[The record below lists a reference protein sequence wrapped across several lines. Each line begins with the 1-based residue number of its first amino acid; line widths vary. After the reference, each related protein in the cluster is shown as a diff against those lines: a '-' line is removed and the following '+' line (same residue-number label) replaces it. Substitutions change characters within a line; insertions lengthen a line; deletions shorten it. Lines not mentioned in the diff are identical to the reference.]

1 VGATVNVKCSD
12 KKELVPA
19 TIQKI
24 QDCSQYTVGMYFP
37 ITIFIYVFN
46 FGFFAVFND
55 GDIKCLKR
63 TAICLKSGKHFADST
78 TPLRTTIIES
88 RRVQTHKKSIR

>member
-1 VGATVNVKCSD
+1 MGATVDVKCSD
-12 KKELVPA
+12 KKEFLKA

-46 FGFFAVFND
+46 FFFTF
-55 GDIKCLKR
+55 G
-63 TAICLKSGKHFADST
+63 
-78 TPLRTTIIES
+78 
-88 RRVQTHKKSIR
+88 SIR